1 MEPEK
6 TSSYSSKHK
15 EYYNRNKEAIL
26 EKYREANPYKAF
38 YEKNKERLRQK
49 ALDRYYEKKRIAAAA
64 AATIAEPQ

>member
-38 YEKNKERLRQK
+38 YEK
-49 ALDRYYEKKRIAAAA
+49 KRIAAAA